1 MDPRTGLAAYG
12 PYGTG
17 LPEEPRQIRVGI
29 VGTQESIEKV
39 LKLMEEISQPIEQD
53 ANIDCVLHP
62 SFPGLNIQG
71 PFQVHLVTQSQWHR
85 RLHKRDFRP
94 LEECG
99 DPNTR
104 RWLVQEAFGGEVRSL
119 SELENPPQVIL
130 CALAEPFSMFS
141 RVESDKDNSDRS
153 LLQDAL
159 CNGRERSSR
168 NANRLFRAGLKAEC
182 MEAVLT
188 ELIGD
193 PGYFKTKGAEDRP
206 TQAWKLSLALL
217 HKAGLVPWRLAN
229 PSKDACF
236 VGISIY
242 RASGRTSS
250 PGLKSFAH
258 VVTESGNGFVVDGDA
273 FERDVNGDKDNATHL
288 DEEQARRL
296 LFRAMDVFEKQ
307 TGVSPR
313 KVAVYK
319 RTPYSDGERR
329 GFEDILA
336 NIPEYGLMTIAS
348 RGIVCM
354 RPGRK
359 PILRGMALAF
369 DEKLG
374 LVFTSGYVP
383 FLRGYS
389 GNKIPE
395 PLEITENWGSMSFQR
410 AAEDLIR
417 LTKLDL
423 SSPDFC
429 TDFPITFA
437 RAQAMA
443 DVFLSLG
450 RREPSL
456 DDRYYI

>member
-1 MDPRTGLAAYG
+1 
-12 PYGTG
+12 
-17 LPEEPRQIRVGI
+17 VGI
-29 VGTQESIEKV
+29 VGTQESIEKA
-39 LKLMEEISQPIEQD
+39 LKLLDEISQPIEQD

-85 RLHKRDFRP
+85 RLHKRDFRS

-104 RWLVQEAFGGEVRSL
+104 RWLLQEAFGGEVRSL

-130 CALAEPFSMFS
+130 CAPAEPFSMFS
-141 RVESDKDNSDRS
+141 RPESGKDDSDRS
-153 LLQDAL
+153 LLQGAL

-168 NANRLFRAGLKAEC
+168 NVNRLFRAGLKAEC
-182 MEAVLT
+182 MGAVLT

-193 PGYFKTKGAEDRP
+193 PGYFRTKGAQDRP
-206 TQAWKLSLALL
+206 SQAWKLSLALL
-217 HKAGLVPWRLAN
+217 HKVGLVPWRLAN
-229 PSKDACF
+229 PSKDTCF

-242 RASGRTSS
+242 RVSGRTSS
-250 PGLKSFAH
+250 SGLKSLAH
-258 VVTESGNGFVVDGDA
+258 VVTGSGNGFVVDGDA

-359 PILRGMALAF
+359 PILRGMAIAF
-369 DEKLG
+369 DDKLG

-429 TDFPITFA
+429 TDFPIMLA
-437 RAQAMA
+437 QAQAMA